1 MPAIPVI
8 DLFAGPGGLAEGF
21 ASIRDRSG
29 NPCFDI
35 RLSIEKEESAHRTLE
50 LRAFVRSFETPPREY
65 YDYLKGKIDRHSL
78 FFNEKFKSNR
88 ELAQRE
94 AWHLELSES
103 THDIVRKRVREA
115 LRGADDWILIG
126 GPPCQAY
133 SLVGRSRMRS
143 SDPALF
149 ERDNRHFLYRQYLK
163 IIADHR
169 PPVFVMEN
177 VKGMLSSK
185 IDGKLIFDRILSD
198 LTNPDGKKLRY
209 RVVSFSGP
217 ATAAAHEP
225 EDYIIRT
232 EHFGIPQARHRV
244 ILCGIREDID
254 TSPGQLNLGAKVSV
268 LHALHGLP
276 KLRSRLSG
284 EPDSA
289 TAWHQAISEGARQ
302 MQRKGGKSFQDV
314 TSRMVK
320 AASRASSISEIGG
333 RFMPIETRPEASQ
346 KIAKNLHDWYR
357 DKRLHGIPNHEA
369 RSHMKSDLWRYLF
382 ASSYADVR
390 NTPPKLRD
398 FPDFL
403 LPEHGNA
410 RSAAAGGPFEDR
422 FRVQLRNRPSTTV
435 VSHIAKDGHYY
446 IHPDP
451 VQCRSLSVREAAR
464 LQTFPDNYFFEGNR
478 TEQYTQ
484 VGNAVPP
491 LLARQIAE
499 IVSRFF
505 SNSRHR

>member
-1 MPAIPVI
+1 MSSIPVI

-21 ASIRDRSG
+21 ASLRDRKG

-35 RLSIEKEESAHRTLE
+35 RLSIEKEASAHCTLE
-50 LRAFVRSFETPPREY
+50 LRAFVRSFGGKPPREY
-65 YDYLKGKIDRHSL
+65 YDYLRGKIDRTSL
-78 FFNEKFKSNR
+78 FLKDNFSHHR
-88 ELAQRE
+88 RHAQAE
-94 AWHLELSES
+94 AWHLELSEA

-115 LRGADDWILIG
+115 LGGADDWVLIG

-143 SDPALF
+143 SDPSLF
-149 ERDNRHFLYRQYLK
+149 EKDKRHFLYRQYLK

-177 VKGMLSSK
+177 VKGMLSST
-185 IDGKLIFDRILSD
+185 IGGKLIFEKILAD
-198 LTNPDGKKLRY
+198 LQNPDGKKLRY
-209 RVVSFSGP
+209 RIVSLCEPGSLFG
-217 ATAAAHEP
+217 HEP
-225 EDYIIRT
+225 EDYIIRA
-232 EHFGIPQARHRV
+232 ERYGIPQARHRV

-254 TSPGQLNLGAKVSV
+254 TIPELLNPGPAVSV
-268 LHALHGLP
+268 NDALLGLP
-276 KLRSRLSG
+276 PLRSRLSDKS
-284 EPDSA
+284 DSDS
-289 TAWHQAISEGARQ
+289 TWHRALVEGAQ
-302 MQRKGGKSFQDV
+302 LLQRRGGREFKDV
-314 TSRMVK
+314 ATRMAKAVTR
-320 AASRASSISEIGG
+320 AASLSDFGG
-333 RFMPIETRPEASQ
+333 RYVPIDLAPDKPQ
-346 KIAKNLHDWYR
+346 KVARNLHDWYG
-357 DKRLHGIPNHEA
+357 DSRLHGLPNHEA
-369 RSHMKSDLWRYLF
+369 RGHMKSDLWRYLF
-382 ASSYADVR
+382 AASYADVR
-390 NTPPKLRD
+390 NASPKLRD

-410 RSAAAGGPFEDR
+410 QDASAETPFEDR
-422 FRVQLRNRPSTTV
+422 FRVQLGNRPATTV

-451 VQCRSLSVREAAR
+451 AQCRSLTVREAAR

-499 IVSRFF
+499 IVEKITR
-505 SNSRHR
+505 